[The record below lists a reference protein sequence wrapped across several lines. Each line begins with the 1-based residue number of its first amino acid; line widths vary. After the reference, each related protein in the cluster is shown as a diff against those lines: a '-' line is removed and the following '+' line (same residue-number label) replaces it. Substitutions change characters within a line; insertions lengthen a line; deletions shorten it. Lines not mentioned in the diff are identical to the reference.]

1 MNEKVLVTDIYG
13 DIAHYKP
20 PGITSSKLTHHFPP
34 RTAIAGFLGAILG
47 LGRDEYP
54 EVFSE
59 TESAIAVE
67 IVNELKTIVIGQ
79 NYITPEKT
87 ITVQVPVHYL
97 KRPKWRIYIH
107 LKNEE
112 LHKRMKRILKR
123 HEKHFHICLGISE
136 CIANYDYIG
145 EFNLSKE
152 KTAET
157 DKPTKIHTIIPKT
170 KETSIVIERGVRYA
184 KDTVSAYMNSER
196 KVLRYQEIYYAKNLI
211 PITINGGNYHTVNE
225 KNVIFY

>member
-1 MNEKVLVTDIYG
+1 MNKKVLVADIYG
-13 DIAHYKP
+13 NIGHFKP

-47 LGRDEYP
+47 LGRDEYS

-59 TESAIAVE
+59 IESAIAVE
-67 IVNELKTIVIGQ
+67 IINPIRTIVIGQ
-79 NYITPEKT
+79 NYTTPEKT

-97 KRPKWRIYIH
+97 KQPKWRIYIH

-112 LHKRMKRILKR
+112 LHEKVKRILKR

-145 EFNLSKE
+145 EFEMSKQ

-157 DKPTKIHTIIPKT
+157 GTPIKINSIIPKT
-170 KETSIVIERGVRYA
+170 KETAIVIERDVR
-184 KDTVSAYMNSER
+184 
-196 KVLRYQEIYYAKNLI
+196 
-211 PITINGGNYHTVNE
+211 
-225 KNVIFY
+225 